1 MLHSLCCI
9 IQHSVK
15 IFSTQYTLLTLYA
28 QASLS
33 IHLLHTPLYT
43 FPFGKDKE
51 HLFDNQSILSWQ
63 TFPLFMNDSAVL
75 LYTKEKLNAKGFI

>member
-1 MLHSLCCI
+1 MPKH
-9 IQHSVK
+9 H
-15 IFSTQYTLLTLYA
+15 YP
-28 QASLS
+28 

-43 FPFGKDKE
+43 FPLGKDKE

-63 TFPLFMNDSAVL
+63 TFPLFVNDSAVL

>member
-1 MLHSLCCI
+1 MLHYTAFSKNFFN
-9 IQHSVK
+9 SVHM
-15 IFSTQYTLLTLYA
+15 LLNLYA

-63 TFPLFMNDSAVL
+63 TFPLFMNNSAVL